1 MKNKSQKSK
10 VKSQKLRK
18 GDEVKVV
25 MGKDKGKTGKIEKVF
40 PKMGKVLVT
49 GVNQYKRHMK
59 KRAQNQPSEIATIT
73 KPLPVASVALICP
86 KCNLPTR
93 VGFSFEDNKKR
104 RICKKCQQM
113 L

>member
-1 MKNKSQKSK
+1 MKQKVK
-10 VKSQKLRK
+10 GKSQKLKK

-40 PKMGKVLVT
+40 PEIGKVLVS

-59 KRAQNQPSEIATIT
+59 ARSQNQPSEIATIT
-73 KPLPVASVALICP
+73 KPLPVASVLLVCP
-86 KCNLPTR
+86 KCHLPTR
-93 VGFSFEDNKKR
+93 VGYTFEDDKKR
-104 RICKKCQQM
+104 RVCKKCQQV